1 MAADQK
7 RMLEMSIKARVL
19 TKVIGALYL
28 FLVSAFA
35 SAQATTYF
43 ANLYNPARTQPGR
56 APTNQHRFRDHC
68 AYQYVRGSMR
78 QAQQLNTV
86 AHQNNNSTPNTSKPT
101 LENKSKPVPA
111 TFSTPPAP
119 PAICTHQRQE
129 LTSTRQF
136 LAQNQQHRASTGS
149 YFQQERELADRLLS
163 QALEQVLAGNNS
175 ITQEHYSLDLQTEHL
190 LQKNNIDIQD
200 FTHCSGNAA
209 TLQKHREIIVILNKI
224 SDLRDQSPTNKAFE
238 EILYHFLD
246 GASLSNKELK
256 LFASCSLT
264 NFCWAGLEYAYH
276 AARGFKTGGR
286 NIFYALSDPVGTGAH
301 MLQAGHEL
309 GRFLGNFCAEMVAY
323 QAHMSYQEIC
333 ALNNLKPDHQLADLK
348 ALKSRLHATQ
358 SIGAILEKALK
369 DFAKKSGPQRVG
381 MLTEMVT
388 EYFLSGPVAHRIAR
402 GASLLCGHAAKQAKN
417 IMRAIKKGK
426 QFEHAVATAGGFE
439 LRIARE
445 TLTFFENAGEAAPKN
460 TKPLVPCYGQKLS
473 QLNPTVGDISKL
485 HKAVPAVHNIPVELG
500 TESPLDR
507 LFNCGSKMSDPK
519 KISTARGAAY
529 EIEKAYDLTQKGE
542 NVTMFGQK
550 IVNAEFD
557 IVTTTKLIE
566 CKNIDWSKKVG
577 ESAEAIKNQLGRQA
591 KIASGQGKTFEIHS
605 REPIPQQWKDWFK
618 KKNIV
623 AIEG

>member
-1 MAADQK
+1 MAADQ
-7 RMLEMSIKARVL
+7 RSRSEMSIKARVL
-19 TKVIGALYL
+19 ARAIQTLCL
-28 FLVSAFA
+28 FLISAFA

-56 APTNQHRFRDHC
+56 APTNQYRFRDHC

-78 QAQQLNTV
+78 QAQQQSAISHHNYNPAPAPANTYKP
-86 AHQNNNSTPNTSKPT
+86 APNTGKPT
-101 LENKSKPVPA
+101 SDNTNKPVPA

-136 LAQNQQHRASTGS
+136 LAQKQHCPTSGS
-149 YFQQERELADRLLS
+149 YFQQERELANRLLS

-175 ITQEHYSLDLQTEHL
+175 ITQEQFSLDFETEQL

-224 SDLRDQSPTNKAFE
+224 SDLRDQSPPNKAFE

-256 LFASCSLT
+256 LFASCAIT

-309 GRFLGNFCAEMVAY
+309 GRFLGNFCAEMVTL

-333 ALNNLKPDHQLADLK
+333 ALNSIKPDRKLADLK
-348 ALKSRLHATQ
+348 ALKARLYATQ
-358 SIGAILEKALK
+358 SIGAILDQALK
-369 DFAKKSGPQRVG
+369 DFAKKSGPQKVG
-381 MLTEMVT
+381 MLTEMGT

-402 GASLLCGHAAKQAKN
+402 GARLLCGRAAKQAKN

-426 QFEHAVATAGGFE
+426 QFEHAVATASGLE

-445 TLTFFENAGEAAPKN
+445 TLMFFENAGEAAPKVPSAGQAVGTTHRFSSAAINEGVEWFFN
-460 TKPLVPCYGQKLS
+460 TENKRKHVFDKPR
-473 QLNPTVGDISKL
+473 
-485 HKAVPAVHNIPVELG
+485 HN
-500 TESPLDR
+500 LDR
-507 LFNCGSKMSDPK
+507 LVESLGSERNTVRAVLDSANGAIPASGLFEDIPVVVGGYIVYIRGVVIDGVPK
-519 KISTARGAAY
+519 IG
-529 EIEKAYDLTQKGE
+529 
-542 NVTMFGQK
+542 TMF
-550 IVNAEFD
+550 
-557 IVTTTKLIE
+557 
-566 CKNIDWSKKVG
+566 
-577 ESAEAIKNQLGRQA
+577 IK
-591 KIASGQGKTFEIHS
+591 
-605 REPIPQQWKDWFK
+605 
-618 KKNIV
+618 
-623 AIEG
+623 